1 MPGGKKILARGKK
14 RLARGQR
21 VKKRRMADSQEPTI
35 EHNERS
41 DIKVPCC
48 CSQRWILAYVAY
60 LGFLCLY
67 AVRFNLSVAIVCMVK
82 TETNNSSM
90 GNDHING
97 TCPGTSESIEVTNQ
111 HAEFDWNKD
120 TRANILAAFFYGYII
135 TQIPGG
141 WIADRFGGRRIIGSA
156 LLICGICTILTPVCA
171 RTSVILVYI
180 VRAINGLASGVCFP
194 AMSSVWGRWA
204 PPLERTKLMA
214 LYYLGP
220 PSGSVITLASSGY
233 LCEYGFDNGW
243 GSIFYITGGMTLLWV
258 LLWFILTRDTPL
270 EHPWITDAER
280 KYISGTIPFNVE
292 NKSVHRLPSLER
304 TLCSSNNTRYQ
315 IKHEPKYRIGKTR
328 QALIIDSRF
337 RFDENITFD
346 QSKLVLLTLFDFWQT
361 TTVNKIANEAV
372 IKAGFITVDDE
383 ALIKFCM
390 ERMPKIQEEPQSQTY
405 KLNVPLLSMARSL
418 PLYACLCAE
427 NGVFSALPNLCY
439 IVIALIAGQSAD
451 WIRTRKILSTT
462 ATRKVYQ
469 CSAFIGASLFI
480 VAAGFTTCDQR
491 YVTVACICLA
501 MACSGLSRAGYAVN
515 IVDISG
521 KYAGIVMGITNMC
534 GNIPGI
540 LSPIAA
546 GKLTPNDTREE
557 WRNVFYVC
565 AGCNIIGALIF
576 GSLSSGNVQ
585 HWATDEQKLTA
596 RPKTLTV
603 TKM

>member
-1 MPGGKKILARGKK
+1 
-14 RLARGQR
+14 
-21 VKKRRMADSQEPTI
+21 MAAKATEQDDDGA
-35 EHNERS
+35 N
-41 DIKVPCC
+41 VPCC

-67 AVRFNLSVAIVCMVK
+67 AVRFDLSVAIVCMVK
-82 TETNNSSM
+82 TSNRSM
-90 GNDHING
+90 GNDHVNG
-97 TCPGTSESIEVTNQ
+97 TCPGSSESIEVTNQ
-111 HAEFDWNKD
+111 HAEFDWDKD
-120 TRANILAAFFYGYII
+120 TRANILSAFFYGYII

-141 WIADRFGGRRIIGSA
+141 WIADRFGGRRIIGAA
-156 LLICGICTILTPVCA
+156 LLIGGICTILTPICA
-171 RTSVILVYI
+171 RTSVILVYV

-243 GSIFYITGGMTLLWV
+243 GSIFYITGGVTLLWV
-258 LLWFILTRDTPL
+258 LLWFILIRDTPL
-270 EHPWITDAER
+270 EHPWITDAE
-280 KYISGTIPFNVE
+280 KNYICKTIPFNVE
-292 NKSVHRLPSLER
+292 NK
-304 TLCSSNNTRYQ
+304 
-315 IKHEPKYRIGKTR
+315 
-328 QALIIDSRF
+328 
-337 RFDENITFD
+337 
-346 QSKLVLLTLFDFWQT
+346 
-361 TTVNKIANEAV
+361 
-372 IKAGFITVDDE
+372 
-383 ALIKFCM
+383 
-390 ERMPKIQEEPQSQTY
+390 
-405 KLNVPLLSMARSL
+405 KLNVPWLAMAKSL
-418 PLYACLCAE
+418 PLYACLFAE
-427 NGVFSALPNLCY
+427 VCGAWMGYTILTSIPDFMKSVLKFNIKSNGVFSALPNLCF
-439 IVIALIAGQSAD
+439 IAFALIAGQSAD
-451 WIRTRKILSTT
+451 WIRARKILSTK

-469 CSAFIGASLFI
+469 CSAFIGSSCCI

-491 YVTVACICLA
+491 YVTVACICLT

-540 LSPIAA
+540 LSPIAV

-576 GSLSSGNVQ
+576 GLLSSGSVQ
-585 HWATDEQKLTA
+585 PWATDEQTIEIS
-596 RPKTLTV
+596 
-603 TKM
+603 TKNIDSYKKIDGNRINISSSADKNDD

>member
-1 MPGGKKILARGKK
+1 
-14 RLARGQR
+14 
-21 VKKRRMADSQEPTI
+21 
-35 EHNERS
+35 
-41 DIKVPCC
+41 
-48 CSQRWILAYVAY
+48 
-60 LGFLCLY
+60 
-67 AVRFNLSVAIVCMVK
+67 
-82 TETNNSSM
+82 M
-90 GNDHING
+90 GNDHVNG
-97 TCPGTSESIEVTNQ
+97 TCPGSSESIEVTNQ
-111 HAEFDWNKD
+111 HAEFDWDKD
-120 TRANILAAFFYGYII
+120 TRANILSAFFYGYII

-141 WIADRFGGRRIIGSA
+141 WIADRFGGRRIIGAA
-156 LLICGICTILTPVCA
+156 LLIGGICTILTPICA
-171 RTSVILVYI
+171 RTSVILVYV

-243 GSIFYITGGMTLLWV
+243 GSIFYITGGVTLLWV
-258 LLWFILTRDTPL
+258 LLWFILIRDTPL
-270 EHPWITDAER
+270 EHPWITDAE
-280 KYISGTIPFNVE
+280 KNYICKTIPFNVE
-292 NKSVHRLPSLER
+292 NK
-304 TLCSSNNTRYQ
+304 
-315 IKHEPKYRIGKTR
+315 
-328 QALIIDSRF
+328 
-337 RFDENITFD
+337 
-346 QSKLVLLTLFDFWQT
+346 
-361 TTVNKIANEAV
+361 
-372 IKAGFITVDDE
+372 
-383 ALIKFCM
+383 
-390 ERMPKIQEEPQSQTY
+390 
-405 KLNVPLLSMARSL
+405 KLNVPWLAMAKSL
-418 PLYACLCAE
+418 PLYACLFAE
-427 NGVFSALPNLCY
+427 VCGAWMGYTILTSIPDFMKSVLKFNIKSNGVFSALPNLCF

-451 WIRTRKILSTT
+451 WIRARKILSTK

-469 CSAFIGASLFI
+469 CSAFIGSSCCI

-540 LSPIAA
+540 LSPIAV

-576 GSLSSGNVQ
+576 GLLSSGSVQ
-585 HWATDEQKLTA
+585 PWATDEQTIESS
-596 RPKTLTV
+596 
-603 TKM
+603 TKNIDSYKKIDGNWINISSSADKNDY